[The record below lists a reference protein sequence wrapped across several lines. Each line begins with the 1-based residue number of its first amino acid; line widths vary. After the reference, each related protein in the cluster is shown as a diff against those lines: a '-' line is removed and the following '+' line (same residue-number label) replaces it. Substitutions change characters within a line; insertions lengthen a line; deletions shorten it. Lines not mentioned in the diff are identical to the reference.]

1 MAARKTRIRF
11 DEEASEPESQTVTS
25 RPRRFRRLRVA
36 LILATIAGLSWGGH
50 VLWEQVA
57 PEVIHRE
64 RYLLPADAITV
75 TPTPAWI
82 TVDVREQVIKNADLD
97 RRLSVVDDEF
107 LKEINTAFALHPW
120 VEAVSEIKKE
130 YPPAVQIELIYRK
143 PIAAV
148 ESTLGDSRRR
158 DERGAMQLLPID
170 RNGIHL
176 PAADVPEVGL
186 RYLPRILDIVGRP
199 LPGQAWDDP
208 RVAGALNLSEH
219 LNSDW
224 ERLYLAEI
232 LPSPRPEING
242 QHRYYL
248 YDLITRGGTRI
259 VWGAAPE
266 VNPPGEATFEEKL
279 ARLNRCVRRTGP
291 LNSVRGPKI
300 VDVRN
305 GERII
310 ARTAKKEES
319 DEQETV
325 TK

>member
-11 DEEASEPESQTVTS
+11 DEEASEPKDSPAVAGK
-25 RPRRFRRLRVA
+25 PRRFRRLRMA
-36 LILATIAGLSWGGH
+36 LVLATIAGLGWGGH
-50 VLWEQVA
+50 LLWEQVA

-64 RYLLPADAITV
+64 RYLLPAAAISV

-82 TVDVREQVIKNADLD
+82 TVDVREQVIKHADLD
-97 RRLSVVDDEF
+97 RRLSIVDDEF
-107 LKEINTAFALHPW
+107 LKEIKNAFALHPW
-120 VEAVSEIKKE
+120 VESVGKIEKS
-130 YPPAVQIELIYRK
+130 YPPAVQIELAYRK

-148 ESTLGDSRRR
+148 ESTLGDSRQGSRQ
-158 DERGAMQLLPID
+158 AAQLLPVD
-170 RNGIHL
+170 RRGVHL
-176 PAADVPEVGL
+176 PAADMPEVGL

-199 LPGQAWDDP
+199 LPGQPWDDP
-208 RVAGALNLSEH
+208 RVAGALDLAEK
-219 LNSDW
+219 LAADW

-259 VWGAAPE
+259 VWGASPQ
-266 VNPPGEATFEEKL
+266 VSPPREATFEEKL
-279 ARLNRCVRRTGP
+279 ARLKRCVRRTGP

-310 ARTAKKEES
+310 ARTAKKEEPA
-319 DEQETV
+319 EEETV